1 MANLIPTWESELSH
15 LETNKNNLEHQ
26 LCALHNA
33 QSELEKKTV
42 ETWSERI
49 KKSCTKSSI
58 EQKIIQL
65 EKYKTVVNDNILKLR
80 EQINK
85 EKSFQEFLQ
94 PFRDAKF
101 IIYDDGKFAY
111 LAQTLQHI
119 KPYNDVLEGCYFV
132 DPEIFSKL
140 RKQLKTHGLKLKDV
154 IPGDYGALND
164 KYLRLSKASII
175 NDLRQLFRSNG
186 VITNCSIHFRGGGRL
201 YL

>member
-1 MANLIPTWESELSH
+1 MANIIPTWKSELSH
-15 LETNKNNLEHQ
+15 LEINKNNPEHQ

-33 QSELEKKTV
+33 QSELEKMTV

-65 EKYKTVVNDNILKLR
+65 GKYKTIVNDNILKLR

-154 IPGDYGALND
+154 MPGDYGALND
-164 KYLRLSKASII
+164 KYLQLSKASIM